1 MSLTKIVATF
11 AFAIMLSVAFSSSS
25 EVQAQSSSRSGGG
38 IASGVAGSGS
48 RALPSVVTDFGGT
61 QEAFSGTQQTYIP
74 PQAGV
79 PVETQFSGSPVVSSG
94 SDCGCSAAPAPV
106 SFAAPAPVSFAA
118 PAPVSFAAPAP
129 VAAPVAAPCGCSAP
143 APAPSPCGGGCGSG
157 CRGGCGNSNFGTLRR
172 GQPTGIR
179 GGLFQRGRPCSGCN

>member
-118 PAPVSFAAPAP
+118 PAPV
-129 VAAPVAAPCGCSAP
+129 AAPCGCSAP

-157 CRGGCGNSNFGTLRR
+157 CRGGGGCGCGNSNFGTLRR

-179 GGLFQRGRPCSGCN
+179 GGFFQRGRPCSGCN